1 MSENKWQFP
10 TTASVQQTAAA
21 TAQQEKEQASNL
33 STTEIHIT
41 SLVENLPELTNMV
54 NHAVN
59 VINGTAGTDDDRD
72 FIAAEASYVGLRA
85 DIAEEITTAIK
96 LGKIL
101 LQEKAVEVPG
111 SEKKQYTYG
120 MVSMDQ
126 WRTSLPLSRQ
136 QHYNCQYCA
145 NVWPFIAS
153 VVVLNDDGTLDYP
166 VANVLLK
173 NIDNP
178 IVQNIFNSYPEVRK
192 AIENRGSR
200 NVSLLPVATLHPL
213 FEERHPGE
221 VGKWDH
227 FYGCDKATFAQYNSE
242 HTPFPDFKYVE
253 MLYSLFNS
261 PKINVE
267 LLQKVFAYMKHEGGK
282 DDHTA
287 LSRADELVALI
298 SNVRNLRL
306 NSRHSVSYLWG
317 TLQRNSNN
325 WMKHIQG
332 SLLGIVLDTVVDAH
346 SSEDLQTLL
355 VKCKR
360 LLKKAAAPE
369 NYKQKTAEASEAS
382 VDQSY
387 QFLVQNG
394 LERTLERRLLPLD
407 EVESIVWKET
417 HPDDSVSDVEDDTTA
432 QTPLSALELARRK
445 LKDEKDPAV
454 SANQKMDDILGQL
467 VTKVSMSQKQFIA
480 NLDQYKSLA
489 LPNQQAMFTAVLVTG
504 ATVEGDHSK
513 LLKFDTGANEYA
525 LALMPIQKFPLQS
538 IARMAGHQL
547 ESLATMK
554 ALNIDA
560 IFWRRYNGHSEV
572 NYIMQFDGLAAG
584 LYTEVLKEHG
594 TCIPGTA
601 FKSEHF
607 GMSRALTEL
616 AAKMEMA
623 DVNQNAA
630 GGAFLLVGMTLQAV
644 LKDGSKQ
651 LITISSEE

>member
-1 MSENKWQFP
+1 MSQAPWKFP
-10 TTASVQQTAAA
+10 TTESVQ
-21 TAQQEKEQASNL
+21 EQKDLAGFKDWVNTDVDADT
-33 STTEIHIT
+33 STTPLTQHLPDIT
-41 SLVENLPELTNMV
+41 DVV

-111 SEKKQYTYG
+111 TEKKQYTYG

-173 NIDNP
+173 NSDSP

-200 NVSLLPVATLHPL
+200 NVSLLPLATLHSF

-227 FYGCDKATFAQYNSE
+227 FYGCDKATFAQYNKE

-253 MLYSLFNS
+253 TLYGLFTS
-261 PKINVE
+261 PMINVD
-267 LLQKVFAYMKHEGGK
+267 LLQKIFAYMKHESDG

-298 SNVRNLRL
+298 RNVRHLRF
-306 NSRHSVSYLWG
+306 NSRHSVAYLWG
-317 TLQRNSNN
+317 TLQRNSNR

-332 SLLGIVLDTVVDAH
+332 SLLGIVLDTVVAAH
-346 SSEDLQTLL
+346 GNDDLQTML

-382 VDQSY
+382 VEQSY
-387 QFLVQNG
+387 QFLVKNG

-417 HPDDSVSDVEDDTTA
+417 HPDDSASDVEDDTTT

-467 VTKVSMSQKQFIA
+467 VTKVSMSLKQFIT
-480 NLDQYKSLA
+480 NLNQYKSLA
-489 LPNQQAMFTAVLVTG
+489 LPNQQAMFPAVLVTT
-504 ATVEGDHSK
+504 ATAKGDHEK
-513 LLKFDTGANEYA
+513 LLNFDRGVNDYA
-525 LALMPIQKFPLQS
+525 LVLMPIQKFPLQS
-538 IARMAGHQL
+538 IARMAGRSG
-547 ESLATMK
+547 ESVATGK
-554 ALNIDA
+554 ELNIDA
-560 IFWRRYNGHSEV
+560 IFWRQYHGHSEV

-584 LYTEVLKEHG
+584 LYNEVLKEHG

-616 AAKMEMA
+616 AVKMEMA

-630 GGAFLLVGMTLQAV
+630 GGAFLLVGMTLQGV